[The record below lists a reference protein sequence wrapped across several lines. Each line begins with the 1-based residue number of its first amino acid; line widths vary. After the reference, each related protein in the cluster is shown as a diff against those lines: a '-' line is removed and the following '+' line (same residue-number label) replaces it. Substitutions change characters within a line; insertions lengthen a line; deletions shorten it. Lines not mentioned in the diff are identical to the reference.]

1 MYPRDCYTHTHPSS
15 VAGGGNH
22 THTHTQLSP
31 MWWKS
36 HTHTHTH
43 PAQSQVVEMT
53 PKLVC
58 GSRALESLSA
68 LKFFSADLNFL
79 PGPLQLAPSPRQPN
93 SPVVPALCAPC
104 VLSSPSE
111 SPSRTFL
118 SPPPN
123 PCSRP
128 QSSDSWTLYQP
139 PQLVSLP
146 IPAPSALLTQ
156 NPCPPTTGR
165 IIFLI

>member
-15 VAGGGNH
+15 VAGGGN
-22 THTHTQLSP
+22 
-31 MWWKS
+31 
-36 HTHTHTH
+36 HTHTH

-139 PQLVSLP
+139 PCPSPPPQPFSPRTLVLQQ
-146 IPAPSALLTQ
+146 PAGSS
-156 NPCPPTTGR
+156 
-165 IIFLI
+165 F